1 MIGMELT
8 KTHKLVLIVCTL
20 SLFAGFSIFDH
31 YNQKK
36 NVYLLAQSNAAYEH
50 VVIQTEESSLHK
62 NDQDQMDLPPATI
75 MVHIE
80 GQVVKP
86 GVYTL
91 LEGTRLV
98 DLVKTAGG
106 LTDEAAVKINLAQK
120 LSDEAFI
127 YIPAEGETASDDPFN
142 NGFIQTSG
150 SASQNGLVNINTAD
164 QRQLESL
171 PGIGPVLAERIIDY
185 RSQHGPFK
193 SVQELKNVSGIGDVK
208 FRDLESTITI

>member
-1 MIGMELT
+1 MELT

-36 NVYLLAQSNAAYEH
+36 NVYLLAQSNAAGEH
-50 VVIQTEESSLHK
+50 TVIQPEANSLH
-62 NDQDQMDLPPATI
+62 NNTQINPPPATI

-80 GQVVKP
+80 GQVAKP

-91 LEGTRLV
+91 PEGTRLV
-98 DLVKTAGG
+98 DLVETAGG
-106 LTDEAAVKINLAQK
+106 LTGEAAVKINLAQR
-120 LSDEAFI
+120 LNDEAFI
-127 YIPAEGETASDDPFN
+127 YIPAEGEAASADPFN
-142 NGFIQTSG
+142 SGFIQTSG

-171 PGIGPVLAERIIDY
+171 PGIGPVLAERIIEY

-193 SVQELKNVSGIGDVK
+193 NVQELKNVSGIGDVK
-208 FRDLESTITI
+208 FRDLESTITSN